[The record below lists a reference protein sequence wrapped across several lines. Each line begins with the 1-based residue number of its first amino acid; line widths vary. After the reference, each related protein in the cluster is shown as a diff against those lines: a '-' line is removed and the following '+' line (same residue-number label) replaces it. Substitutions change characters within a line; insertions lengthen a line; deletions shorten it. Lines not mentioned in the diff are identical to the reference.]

1 MIKYESDPDAMQVE
15 IHPHKKSHSTKRNS
29 KKNKSMNSDLIPMP
43 QTIDNHPLE
52 SWNVTNPHRLPRYGL
67 KSHNIFM
74 QLQDEPL
81 LGSVPGEPEDTT
93 ENISWNPMFFLSLP
107 PPDDLPV
114 DDNMAHFLSNRM
126 DNFLGFQQC
135 FSSAYKSLYLLSA
148 NSSVLR
154 HTLFA
159 FVKYL
164 NEKDRVL
171 QAALCNA
178 HLSKA
183 IPLLQASITS
193 ESFDDGQILSVPLL
207 AYLAFWWRKPKLAKS
222 HIRGFYKMLIH
233 AGYLTQD
240 QYGKV
245 SVSDKM
251 PSLVLLM
258 WRVAVRLDHYF
269 GFLNPEEE
277 TLPPIKASGE
287 SSRRYITDFIEPGNN
302 EWVECLVLTDELED
316 LRNLAVHFNRRAT
329 QVRSSAE
336 FNPPETQAH
345 IERASKKVV
354 FKIEKLEGRI
364 LTAAATY
371 NAIYQPVFTPI
382 WYQTLDPF
390 PAGSFLHY
398 PPLFKN
404 LHNRFIEAIVV
415 NRATLIHTMIS
426 AYPYAGP
433 YPMERLQA
441 AVEICCAFATLKERM
456 PFALQG
462 RGRLLEALLFAGYT
476 FCTPDHLLGTYT
488 LWTFILIL
496 EFQWIQKRLQEEAEL
511 GHSGATRMN
520 QLLEL
525 SWKEPDKTCWEWAKI
540 TFSR

>member
-1 MIKYESDPDAMQVE
+1 MARNN
-15 IHPHKKSHSTKRNS
+15 SH
-29 KKNKSMNSDLIPMP
+29 
-43 QTIDNHPLE
+43 E
-52 SWNVTNPHRLPRYGL
+52 PHRV
-67 KSHNIFM
+67 
-74 QLQDEPL
+74 
-81 LGSVPGEPEDTT
+81 LGYFDSPT
-93 ENISWNPMFFLSLP
+93 
-107 PPDDLPV
+107 
-114 DDNMAHFLSNRM
+114 R
-126 DNFLGFQQC
+126 
-135 FSSAYKSLYLLSA
+135 SA
-148 NSSVLR
+148 
-154 HTLFA
+154 
-159 FVKYL
+159 
-164 NEKDRVL
+164 
-171 QAALCNA
+171 
-178 HLSKA
+178 
-183 IPLLQASITS
+183 
-193 ESFDDGQILSVPLL
+193 
-207 AYLAFWWRKPKLAKS
+207 
-222 HIRGFYKMLIH
+222 
-233 AGYLTQD
+233 
-240 QYGKV
+240 
-245 SVSDKM
+245 
-251 PSLVLLM
+251 
-258 WRVAVRLDHYF
+258 
-269 GFLNPEEE
+269 
-277 TLPPIKASGE
+277 
-287 SSRRYITDFIEPGNN
+287 
-302 EWVECLVLTDELED
+302 DELED

-354 FKIEKLEGRI
+354 SKIEKLEGRI

-371 NAIYQPVFTPI
+371 NVIYQPVFAPI

-415 NRATLIHTMIS
+415 NRATLIHTTIS

-433 YPMERLQA
+433 YPMEILQA